1 MSSTIIIIN
10 SVMFF
15 LIAIMLMIVQT
26 LIKKNDNIKTMLEH
40 ERNRSAS
47 LKLQLKQ
54 AESLLAITRKALN
67 DAKTTED

>member
-1 MSSTIIIIN
+1 MSSTTIIIN
-10 SVMFF
+10 TVMFF

-26 LIKKNDNIKTMLEH
+26 LIKKNDNIKTMLDH

-54 AESLLAITRKALN
+54 AENLLSITRKAL
-67 DAKTTED
+67 DEK